1 MPRLSAQVNLRHFAL
16 QGPKYASISD
26 VVVYGENG
34 IDESVVET
42 ARQVREAMDY
52 ERQKRGG
59 KGLEYNVYVIA
70 GKLRSP
76 SRLESDRILI
86 PISQQNPSRSSK
98 PTIQNSS
105 LWIRVVSQ
113 GIVSTSLI
121 AKRRR

>member
-1 MPRLSAQVNLRHFAL
+1 MTRFAMPQLSAQVNLRHFAL
-16 QGPKYASISD
+16 QGPKYATISD

-70 GKLRSP
+70 GKLSLCTN
-76 SRLESDRILI
+76 SASISD
-86 PISQQNPSRSSK
+86 
-98 PTIQNSS
+98 
-105 LWIRVVSQ
+105 
-113 GIVSTSLI
+113 
-121 AKRRR
+121 